1 MTGVVAT
8 FDEGRG
14 IGEIENGEGSRY
26 FFHCTRIADGSRT
39 IAPRTAVEFE
49 IVAGHLGRWE
59 AVAIKPATD

>member
-14 IGEIENGEGSRY
+14 IGEIEGGGGERY

-39 IAPRTAVEFE
+39 IAPSTAVEFD
-49 IVAGHLGRWE
+49 IVAGQLGRWE
-59 AVAIKPATD
+59 AVDIKPATT